1 MVIKL
6 KKKNKEIGNE
16 HYKTAKKKK
25 SSYNLF
31 VHYMLMNKTKICPVR
46 RKHPQS
52 NMYAQF
58 EKTIDLST

>member
-1 MVIKL
+1 MVIKKKE
-6 KKKNKEIGNE
+6 KKKWEMNTTKQP
-16 HYKTAKKKK
+16 KKK

>member
-25 SSYNLF
+25 LLQLVCTLHANE
-31 VHYMLMNKTKICPVR
+31 
-46 RKHPQS
+46 Q
-52 NMYAQF
+52 
-58 EKTIDLST
+58 D

>member
-1 MVIKL
+1 M
-6 KKKNKEIGNE
+6 GNE
-16 HYKTAKKKK
+16 HYKTAKKN